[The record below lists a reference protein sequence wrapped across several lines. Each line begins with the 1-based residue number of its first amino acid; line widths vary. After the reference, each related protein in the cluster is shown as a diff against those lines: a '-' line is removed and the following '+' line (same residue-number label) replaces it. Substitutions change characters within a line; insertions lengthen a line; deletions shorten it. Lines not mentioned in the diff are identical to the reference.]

1 MRGDQ
6 QLQCGTVRS
15 KEYLAVFREGT
26 QRQRI
31 RRLESVRQGMH
42 FSLRLLAWHLLTNT
56 FSCCTPPVVQLY
68 YGTSAVQYRE
78 AFYRDIPPMVA
89 SGQIKYT
96 EDRSTG
102 LESVGE
108 AILSVQKGTNTG
120 KKVIIVA
127 DD

>member
-1 MRGDQ
+1 M
-6 QLQCGTVRS
+6 
-15 KEYLAVFREGT
+15 
-26 QRQRI
+26 
-31 RRLESVRQGMH
+31 
-42 FSLRLLAWHLLTNT
+42 
-56 FSCCTPPVVQLY
+56 
-68 YGTSAVQYRE
+68 QYRE
-78 AFYRDIPPMVA
+78 SFYRDMPALVA
-89 SGQIKYT
+89 AGKIKYT